1 MMQKKS
7 SVNRPKCF
15 KDPILTRRISKAGA
29 CTQNWESHEMT
40 TLNYKKNG
48 EEFWVNFALTPV
60 ADEKAGIRIGL
71 L

>member
-1 MMQKKS
+1 
-7 SVNRPKCF
+7 
-15 KDPILTRRISKAGA
+15 
-29 CTQNWESHEMT
+29 MT

-48 EEFWVNFALTPV
+48 EEFWVNFAFPV

>member
-7 SVNRPKCF
+7 SVNLKKCF
-15 KDPILTRRISKAGA
+15 KDPILTKELVKLGHALK
-29 CTQNWESHEMT
+29 NWESHEMT

-48 EEFWVNFALTPV
+48 EEFWVNFALTQLYTHW
-60 ADEKAGIRIGL
+60 L

>member
-1 MMQKKS
+1 
-7 SVNRPKCF
+7 
-15 KDPILTRRISKAGA
+15 
-29 CTQNWESHEMT
+29 MT